1 MCLGE
6 LFQNRSRGSKVME
19 QEFVTERHTLSAT
32 QAKNN
37 VSRI

>member
-1 MCLGE
+1 
-6 LFQNRSRGSKVME
+6 ME